1 MVSYILEDVKT
12 KIQLLKRKSSN
23 RKRGIILHQNDV
35 KTYLE
40 QLQKDFVL
48 VPTDKA
54 GNNIAVVCK
63 NFYIEKSMEE
73 TKSIQRFKEKY
84 NLLQILM
91 FLLIMI
97 LNIISVDILSI

>member
-1 MVSYILEDVKT
+1 MVKDVEHILKECQMNWSRKEGCDSSVLNEWYHKILEDVET

-48 VPTDKA
+48 VPT
-54 GNNIAVVCK
+54 N
-63 NFYIEKSMEE
+63 KS
-73 TKSIQRFKEKY
+73 R
-84 NLLQILM
+84 
-91 FLLIMI
+91 
-97 LNIISVDILSI
+97 